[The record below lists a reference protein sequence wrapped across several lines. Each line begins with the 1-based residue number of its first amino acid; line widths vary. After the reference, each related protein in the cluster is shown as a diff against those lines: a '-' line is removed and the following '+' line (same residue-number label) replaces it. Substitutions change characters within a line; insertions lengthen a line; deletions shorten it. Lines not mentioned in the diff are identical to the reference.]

1 MVHFRKTWFSS
12 SFKCLFTETR
22 NCSEISVLTA
32 PEIPLCFTT
41 QFFRWWWD
49 CTLISST
56 SLGFPLS
63 ESPPTPLFCT
73 QASVS
78 WGSAFDGSLGYSG
91 GTLSTFLLW
100 PKLLASSGLL
110 THCGGPVYPRVF
122 LWAWCSGAGFCNL
135 LCFAHLKQIFQLSG
149 PALSLPHDHAVDS
162 VKGLWERT
170 GRLMRTHI
178 VTGAFQNSTP

>member
-1 MVHFRKTWFSS
+1 MLIHWDQELLWNFYIDSS
-12 SFKCLFTETR
+12 R
-22 NCSEISVLTA
+22 NPSVLYN
-32 PEIPLCFTT
+32 PVLQVMMGLYFDLQHILG
-41 QFFRWWWD
+41 
-49 CTLISST
+49 ISTFWKPSH
-56 SLGFPLS
+56 
-63 ESPPTPLFCT
+63 PLFCT

>member
-1 MVHFRKTWFSS
+1 MLIHWDQELLWNFYIDSS
-12 SFKCLFTETR
+12 R
-22 NCSEISVLTA
+22 NPSVLYN
-32 PEIPLCFTT
+32 PVLQVMMGLYFDL
-41 QFFRWWWD
+41 QHV
-49 CTLISST
+49 LGISTFWKPSH
-56 SLGFPLS
+56 
-63 ESPPTPLFCT
+63 PLFCT

>member
-1 MVHFRKTWFSS
+1 MLIHWDQELLWNFCIDSS
-12 SFKCLFTETR
+12 R
-22 NCSEISVLTA
+22 NPSVLYN
-32 PEIPLCFTT
+32 PVLQVMMGLYFDLQHILG
-41 QFFRWWWD
+41 
-49 CTLISST
+49 ISTFWKPSH
-56 SLGFPLS
+56 
-63 ESPPTPLFCT
+63 PLFCT

>member
-1 MVHFRKTWFSS
+1 MLIHWDQELLWNFCIDSS
-12 SFKCLFTETR
+12 R
-22 NCSEISVLTA
+22 NPSVLYN
-32 PEIPLCFTT
+32 PVLQVMMGLYFDL
-41 QFFRWWWD
+41 QHV
-49 CTLISST
+49 LGISTFWKPSH
-56 SLGFPLS
+56 
-63 ESPPTPLFCT
+63 PLFCT